1 MTQYPFAPHI
11 NHDGTAKPE
20 TDGEFQKRVIDC
32 LDHLDTMDRRERA
45 ERHIWLGKHQVSVN
59 GLYWERSETIAVM
72 QEARSS
78 YLHGT
83 FIATLVLA
91 LAYIEH
97 VINDALP
104 PPSPNKRSPMMSTAI
119 KQAREANLFT
129 DDLLNRTTRLNN
141 LRNPF
146 IHRRDMDDPD
156 TIGQRVLE
164 LKEHPSSILEMD
176 AREALMVMYGF
187 FRYSFNPHLRP

>member
-1 MTQYPFAPHI
+1 MTQYPFSPHT
-11 NHDGTAKPE
+11 NHDGTAKLE
-20 TDGEFQKRVIDC
+20 TDAEFQKRVIDC
-32 LDHLDTMDRRERA
+32 LERLDALDRRGRA

-78 YLHGT
+78 YLHGA

-104 PPSPNKRSPMMSTAI
+104 PPKKRSPTMSDAI
-119 KQAREANLFT
+119 KKAQEASLFT
-129 DDLLNRTTRLNN
+129 DDLLNRTARLNT

-146 IHRRDMDDPD
+146 IHRRAPDDPD

-164 LKEHPSSILEMD
+164 LKEHPSSILETE
-176 AREALMVMYGF
+176 AREALVVMYGF
-187 FRYSFNPHLRP
+187 FRYSFTPHLPP